1 MQQGGRVPPIDSQ
14 LKSELRGLLGER
26 AAFDEPLAKY
36 TSLRVGGPA
45 DVLVRIDTREELSR
59 LCELCRSRGVPISPL
74 GGGFNTLVRDGGVR
88 GAVVRLQGLR
98 RLERDASGRLY
109 AEAGVTHSTVSRFCA
124 EEALTGLEFAVGI
137 PGTVGGWL
145 AMNAG
150 IPGREMVD
158 LTSSV
163 ELLDTR
169 TGTAETWE
177 REELR
182 FAYRKL
188 ELPPTAVLLAA
199 RFETRPGSSGEIRA
213 AMQRAMS
220 ARRETQPVDQLSC
233 GSVFVN
239 PPQDYAG
246 RLIEAAGLKGAR
258 EGGAE
263 ISALHAN
270 FIVNRGG
277 ATAKDVLTL
286 IARARE
292 AVKARFEI
300 ALETEVRVIG
310 EDA

>member
-1 MQQGGRVPPIDSQ
+1 M
-14 LKSELRGLLGER
+14 
-26 AAFDEPLAKY
+26 
-36 TSLRVGGPA
+36 GGPA